1 MYDGQVKKNRDICLA
16 NISIY
21 ETTLNPFHFID
32 NNHKISQGTV
42 GQGKFLTGLRQGVPL
57 MRADC
62 QQCCLQGELQLHAG
76 RLGLSSRPLPKG
88 IKEINS
94 FQPLSPNF
102 PNIQDSITTKMIYLP
117 HNPVPITSIQH
128 RNRKE
133 SQCKHYLVQGRT
145 PCLPI
150 QQACLPQ
157 RPMLRAQLNIQ
168 TSKPS
173 MKSAPGLSTFH
184 PSPTALLTFLTAA
197 FYAFHSQPSQLSGSE
212 PPASFLCG
220 IINKGLRIT

>member
-1 MYDGQVKKNRDICLA
+1 MLGDWGWVPGHSLGNKGN
-16 NISIY
+16 
-21 ETTLNPFHFID
+21 
-32 NNHKISQGTV
+32 
-42 GQGKFLTGLRQGVPL
+42 KFLPPTVSQFPK
-57 MRADC
+57 
-62 QQCCLQGELQLHAG
+62 HS
-76 RLGLSSRPLPKG
+76 RL
-88 IKEINS
+88 
-94 FQPLSPNF
+94 
-102 PNIQDSITTKMIYLP
+102 SITTKMIYLQ

-128 RNRKE
+128 RNRRE

-157 RPMLRAQLNIQ
+157 RPMLRAQLNTQ

-197 FYAFHSQPSQLSGSE
+197 FYAFHSQPGQLSGSE
-212 PPASFLCG
+212 PPASFLCR

>member
-1 MYDGQVKKNRDICLA
+1 MYDGQVKKKNCILSSYEYLYHLALFFIIILPFNSFCKKKKKNRDICLA

-32 NNHKISQGTV
+32 NNHKISQGTI

-76 RLGLSSRPLPKG
+76 GLGLSSWPQPKG

-94 FQPLSPNF
+94 FHPLSPNF
-102 PNIQDSITTKMIYLP
+102 PNTQDSITTKMIYLQ

-133 SQCKHYLVQGRT
+133 SQCKHYELHASQY
-145 PCLPI
+145 
-150 QQACLPQ
+150 
-157 RPMLRAQLNIQ
+157 
-168 TSKPS
+168 SKPV
-173 MKSAPGLSTFH
+173 
-184 PSPTALLTFLTAA
+184 SPRDAC
-197 FYAFHSQPSQLSGSE
+197 SE
-212 PPASFLCG
+212 PS
-220 IINKGLRIT
+220 